1 MPEWLIGHMLAI
13 ARGGAEGAFTAEHT
27 TPVRDVVGRA
37 PITTRQFVQ
46 ITRVSLTSD
55 RRVSI

>member
-1 MPEWLIGHMLAI
+1 MNGRNMPEGLIGHMLAI

-27 TPVRDVVGRA
+27 TPDREVVGRA

-46 ITRVSLTSD
+46 DHKGVFK
-55 RRVSI
+55 